1 MKIGILGGTF
11 NPIHIGHLI
20 LGDEARRIL
29 NLDKLIFV
37 PAYLPP
43 HKEEEDLIDAEDR
56 YKMVALAIKEN
67 PFFEVSKSE
76 INRRDKSYSIQT
88 IREFKDRFGEKAELF
103 LITGSDV
110 LEEISMWREIDKIF
124 KLSNFIVANR
134 PGYPTKEIPPEVRLI
149 SIIAINLSSSGIRER
164 IREGK
169 SIRYLVPER
178 VRQYIIKKKLYT
190 I

>member
-20 LGDEARRIL
+20 LGEEACRIL

-43 HKEEEDLIDAEDR
+43 HKEERDLIDAEDR
-56 YKMVALAIKEN
+56 YKMVALAIKGN

-76 INRRDKSYSIQT
+76 IKRKGKSYSIQT
-88 IREFKDRFGEKAELF
+88 IREFKDRFGEESELF

-110 LEEISMWREIDKIF
+110 LEEFSMWKEIDKIF

-134 PGYPTKEIPPEVRLI
+134 PSYPIKEVPSEVRLI
-149 SIIAINLSSSGIRER
+149 
-164 IREGK
+164 
-169 SIRYLVPER
+169 
-178 VRQYIIKKKLYT
+178 
-190 I
+190 

>member
-20 LGDEARRIL
+20 LGEEACRIL
-29 NLDKLIFV
+29 NLDRLIFV

-43 HKEEEDLIDAEDR
+43 HKEERDLIDAEDR
-56 YKMVALAIKEN
+56 YKMVTLAIKGN
-67 PFFEVSKSE
+67 PSFEVSKSE
-76 INRRDKSYSIQT
+76 IKKKGKSYSIQT
-88 IREFKDRFGEKAELF
+88 IREFKDRFGKKAELF

-110 LEEISMWREIDKIF
+110 LEELSMWKEIDKIF

-134 PGYPTKEIPPEVRLI
+134 PGYPTKEVPPEIRLI

-169 SIRYLVPER
+169 SIRYLVPENVWR
-178 VRQYIIKKKLYT
+178 YIVKKKLYL
-190 I
+190 